1 MRSERKVPAR
11 KGEHDG
17 ERRGRASRMLDKVR
31 RTDGSVR
38 QPPGPGSTGATGT
51 PLPLVRGLNA
61 GVILRRRTG
70 RNPRARP
77 VIGAEDRNREGLYPT
92 ADLRRAETMK
102 AKFFYTGIRVKD
114 LEASVKFYTTLLGMK
129 VRGRNSIDAA
139 KGTVVELVCEGEGA
153 NTLELTTTTRA
164 ARSTQPTRSERGWTI
179 SPSRSTTSTPHSWR
193 RRRRGIR

>member
-1 MRSERKVPAR
+1 
-11 KGEHDG
+11 
-17 ERRGRASRMLDKVR
+17 
-31 RTDGSVR
+31 
-38 QPPGPGSTGATGT
+38 
-51 PLPLVRGLNA
+51 
-61 GVILRRRTG
+61 
-70 RNPRARP
+70 
-77 VIGAEDRNREGLYPT
+77 
-92 ADLRRAETMK
+92 MK